1 MHLLSLAPFFRAVG
15 LSAALFLTAGA
26 AQAQHLH
33 AGDVELGMAGGV
45 IVVDPEGLAEHA
57 ANGYALFEGDFRDFA
72 GGLFSTDDPGF
83 ISEEGALPV
92 GAIIRYRGIGVLQ
105 SWDGAAWSTA
115 ASGVTLGILDVL
127 GLNTLFSSTGV
138 TDPVGAIAQV
148 SGAGDIHSHLDFTIS
163 GDGAATAAAY
173 LITLEIGAP
182 DAYGYSTPFYLAF
195 NSGLDE
201 EVFEG
206 AVGTLLAPVP
216 EPGTWAMLAAGLG
229 LIGVMGRRRQG

>member
-1 MHLLSLAPFFRAVG
+1 MSLPFAPLFRAVG
-15 LSAALFLTAGA
+15 LSAAIFLTAGV

-33 AGDVELGMAGGV
+33 AGDVELGTSGGV
-45 IVVDPEGLAEHA
+45 IVVDPEGLAERA
-57 ANGYALFEGDFRDFA
+57 ANGYVLYEADFRDFA

-83 ISEEGALPV
+83 VSEEDALPV
-92 GAIIRYRGIGVLQ
+92 GAVIRYRGLGVLR
-105 SWDGAAWSTA
+105 SWDGAAWSIA
-115 ASGVTLGILDVL
+115 ASGLTLGILDVL
-127 GLNTLFSSTGV
+127 GTNTLFSATGV

-173 LITLEIGAP
+173 LITLEIGAS
-182 DAYGYSTPFYLAF
+182 DAAGYSTPFYLAF

-201 EVFEG
+201 AVFEG

-229 LIGVMGRRRQG
+229 LVGVMSRRRMG

>member
-1 MHLLSLAPFFRAVG
+1 MNLLSVAPIFRALG
-15 LSAALFLTAGA
+15 LAAALFLTAGA

-33 AGDVELGMAGGV
+33 AGDIELGMAGGV
-45 IVVDPEGLAEHA
+45 IVVDPEGLAERA

-83 ISEEGALPV
+83 ISEQDALPV

-105 SWDGAAWSTA
+105 SWNGSTWSTA

-138 TDPVGAIAQV
+138 SNPVGAIAQV

-173 LITLEIGAP
+173 LITLEVGAP
-182 DAYGYSTPFYLAF
+182 DAAGYSTPFYLAF

-229 LIGVMGRRRQG
+229 LIGVMRRRRQG

>member
-1 MHLLSLAPFFRAVG
+1 MVERKGMRGDEIMIIITRYQQRSGADFSEHCVRPRLSLVFPSSLPGVFIMNLQSFAPLLRAVG

-33 AGDVELGMAGGV
+33 AGDVELGLAGGV
-45 IVVDPEGLAEHA
+45 IVVDPEGLAERA

-83 ISEEGALPV
+83 ISEQDSLPV
-92 GAIIRYRGIGVLQ
+92 GAIIRYRGLGALQ

-127 GLNTLFSSTGV
+127 GTNTLFSSTGV

-148 SGAGDIHSHLDFTIS
+148 SGAGDIHSHLDFH
-163 GDGAATAAAY
+163 D
-173 LITLEIGAP
+173 
-182 DAYGYSTPFYLAF
+182 F
-195 NSGLDE
+195 
-201 EVFEG
+201 
-206 AVGTLLAPVP
+206 
-216 EPGTWAMLAAGLG
+216 
-229 LIGVMGRRRQG
+229 R